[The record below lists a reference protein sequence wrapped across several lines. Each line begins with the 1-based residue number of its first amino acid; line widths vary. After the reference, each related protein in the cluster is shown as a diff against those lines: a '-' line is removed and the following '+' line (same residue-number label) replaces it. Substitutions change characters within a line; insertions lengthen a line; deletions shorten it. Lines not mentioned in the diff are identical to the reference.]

1 MLTIKKDSLKYR
13 DPNTGQFATVGMLET
28 TVYTDGVLPID
39 PVEVDKTLTVEG
51 AAADAKA
58 TGDALNTK
66 LSEDQVREVIDEV
79 LEQAKESGE
88 FNGEPGQSFVI
99 LGVHSTEEEL
109 KQKVASPKQGD
120 HYNVGPNAEGEYDL
134 YMYDVNKGWINK
146 GSANGGTGT
155 SGTII
160 DFGDDLPQALG
171 VASAGVSDT
180 ATRSDHVHPMPTA
193 KDVGALFVDEFGA
206 VDGQPAPVNAD
217 TLGGIPASSYV
228 QKGEIPSASGSLP
241 EGGTAGQILT
251 KNSDTSGDASW
262 QNPPTSIPSG
272 GEKGQVLTKNGST
285 DGDASWQDAASGL
298 PEGGTAGQV
307 LYKKADGAEWK
318 DLPEQQKELPEGGTA
333 GQILTKTSSGGVE
346 WTNKLELDTTLKASN
361 KAADAK
367 ATGDAINQLKE
378 HMVNVDLE
386 EAEGTGDIVRTNAD
400 LLAGKSLAQIMLMM
414 YPVGAIYTSTVA
426 TSPETLFGGKWESI
440 GGRFLLGAG
449 GSYAAGS
456 TGGEETVTIL
466 DRNMP
471 YWALFMGQADQ
482 DGEWSVGKWSD
493 YSVKSGDTIPKFYGS
508 SNAESSVPLNN
519 MPPYLAVYM
528 WERTE

>member
-58 TGDALNTK
+58 TGDALNKK

-88 FNGEPGQSFVI
+88 FNGEPGQGFVI
-99 LGVHSTEEEL
+99 LGVYSTEEEL
-109 KQKVASPKQGD
+109 KQKATSPKQGD
-120 HYNVGPNAEGEYDL
+120 HYNVGPNAEDEYDL

-146 GSANGGTGT
+146 GSANGGTGA

-171 VASAGVSDT
+171 VASAGTSDT

-193 KDVGALFVDEFGA
+193 KDVGALFVDESGA

-217 TLGGIPASSYV
+217 TLGGIPASNYV
-228 QKGEIPSASGSLP
+228 TKEEVPAVSGGLP
-241 EGGTAGQILT
+241 EGGTAGQVLT
-251 KNSDTSGDASW
+251 KNSETSGDASW

-272 GEKGQVLTKNGST
+272 GEKGQVLTKNGSA

-346 WTNKLELDTTLKASN
+346 WTNKLELDTTLKESN

-367 ATGDAINQLKE
+367 VTGDALNQLSEQIENCYTKDNL
-378 HMVNVDLE
+378 VFDDAPV
-386 EAEGTGDIVRTNAD
+386 EGSTNPITSGAVFD
-400 LLAGKSLAQIMLMM
+400 AAGKYSSKAVTPTYGSDVSTYNCKL
-414 YPVGAIYTSTVA
+414 YRKGNVGFLHAYC
-426 TSPETLFGGKWESI
+426 
-440 GGRFLLGAG
+440 RF
-449 GSYAAGS
+449 S
-456 TGGEETVTIL
+456 
-466 DRNMP
+466 
-471 YWALFMGQADQ
+471 
-482 DGEWSVGKWSD
+482 SVIPN
-493 YSVKSGDTIPKFYGS
+493 GDTVFTITPPNGYKVQMIYPYSISKGASKGTMSVIGAEKESDGSLRFGANGNIEIDNYVNHAWLVFY
-508 SNAESSVPLNN
+508 E
-519 MPPYLAVYM
+519 
-528 WERTE
+528 

>member
-58 TGDALNTK
+58 TGDALNKK

-88 FNGEPGQSFVI
+88 FNGEPGQGFVI
-99 LGVHSTEEEL
+99 LGVYSTEEEL
-109 KQKVASPKQGD
+109 KQKVTSPKQGD
-120 HYNVGPNAEGEYDL
+120 HYNIGPNAEGEYDL
-134 YMYDVNKGWINK
+134 YMYDANKGWINK
-146 GSANGGTGT
+146 GSANGGTGAN
-155 SGTII
+155 GTRI

-171 VASAGVSDT
+171 IASAGVSDS

-193 KDVGALFVDEFGA
+193 KDVGALFVDESGA
-206 VDGQPAPVNAD
+206 IDGQPAPVNAD
-217 TLGGIPASSYV
+217 TLGGIPASNYV
-228 QKGEIPSASGSLP
+228 TKGEVPSVSGGLP

-251 KNSDTSGDASW
+251 KNSETNGDASW

-272 GEKGQVLTKNGST
+272 GEKGQVLTKNGDT
-285 DGDASWQDAASGL
+285 DGDVSWQDAASGL

-333 GQILTKTSSGGVE
+333 GQILTKNSSGVE

-367 ATGDAINQLKE
+367 ATGDALNQLSQQ
-378 HMVNVDLE
+378 
-386 EAEGTGDIVRTNAD
+386 ITNLQPKLMPEVTDAD
-400 LLAGKSLAQIMLMM
+400 AGKFLR
-414 YPVGAIYTSTVA
+414 VDSTGKWA
-426 TSPETLFGGKWESI
+426 AETLAVWN
-440 GGRFLLGAG
+440 
-449 GSYAAGS
+449 
-456 TGGEETVTIL
+456 GGE
-466 DRNMP
+466 
-471 YWALFMGQADQ
+471 Y
-482 DGEWSVGKWSD
+482 
-493 YSVKSGDTIPKFYGS
+493 
-508 SNAESSVPLNN
+508 
-519 MPPYLAVYM
+519 
-528 WERTE
+528 